1 MPCELRVLRGKN
13 ELWVITSLVRLVRTQ
28 GVSGKLNL
36 LPDIFDYLYRKSKTW
51 NEFMNKRTPPQDPDT
66 LLPWYAN
73 HTLSA
78 TERATVETWLK
89 TQPAATAQLA
99 AVDGLRSAIS
109 AQPDIAPP
117 PTVRRQLLARLKTER
132 RAPARLARS
141 AWWLGSAVAVVLLVA
156 LWAVVQPGIA
166 LQWSVAGSGASAYR
180 VYRAP
185 VDSEEFSLLSEVP
198 AQVDSRAYT
207 FTDVT
212 SLPGQTYTYV
222 VEVVANNGQPLA
234 SQTVIGR
241 GLEAL
246 PAQLA
251 LILTSL
257 AAGVA
262 TMMLIGETTRPMY
275 TDHC

>member
-1 MPCELRVLRGKN
+1 MPTKE
-13 ELWVITSLVRLVRTQ
+13 
-28 GVSGKLNL
+28 LNL
-36 LPDIFDYLYRKSKTW
+36 LPDTFDYPRRKSKI
-51 NEFMNKRTPPQDPDT
+51 MNKRTPPQDPDT

-89 TQPAATAQLA
+89 TQPGATAQLA
-99 AVDGLRSAIS
+99 AVDGLRSAIN
-109 AQPDIAPP
+109 AQPGIAPSP
-117 PTVRRQLLARLKTER
+117 AVRRQLLARLKTER
-132 RAPARLARS
+132 RAPAQLARS
-141 AWWLGSAVAVVLLVA
+141 AWWIGSAVAVVLLVT
-156 LWAVVQPGIA
+156 LWVVVQPGIA
-166 LQWSVAGSGASAYR
+166 LQWSVAGSGARAYR

-185 VDSEEFSLLSEVP
+185 ADSEEFNLISEVP
-198 AQVDSRAYT
+198 AQVDTRAYT

-222 VEVVANNGQPLA
+222 VEVVTNNGQSLV

-251 LILTSL
+251 LILTSVV
-257 AAGVA
+257 AGTAV
-262 TMMLIGETTRPMY
+262 MLLIGETTRP
-275 TDHC
+275 TARGRFIGA

>member
-1 MPCELRVLRGKN
+1 
-13 ELWVITSLVRLVRTQ
+13 
-28 GVSGKLNL
+28 
-36 LPDIFDYLYRKSKTW
+36 
-51 NEFMNKRTPPQDPDT
+51 MNKRTPPQDPDA

-89 TQPAATAQLA
+89 TRPAATVQLA

-109 AQPDIAPP
+109 VQPGSAPSP
-117 PTVRRQLLARLKTER
+117 AIRRQLLARIKTER

-141 AWWLGSAVAVVLLVA
+141 AWWLGPAVAVLLLVA

-198 AQVDSRAYT
+198 AQVDTRVYN
-207 FTDVT
+207 FIDVT

-222 VEVVANNGQPLA
+222 VEGVANTGQSLVR
-234 SQTVIGR
+234 QTVIGR

-251 LILTSL
+251 LVLTSL
-257 AAGVA
+257 VAGAAA
-262 TMMLIGETTRPMY
+262 MLLIGDATRL
-275 TDHC
+275 TAHGRFIGA

>member
-1 MPCELRVLRGKN
+1 LLLSHQLIGQPIDR
-13 ELWVITSLVRLVRTQ
+13 
-28 GVSGKLNL
+28 LNL
-36 LPDIFDYLYRKSKTW
+36 LPDTFDYPSRKFKTW
-51 NEFMNKRTPPQDPDT
+51 NKFMNKPTPPQNLDA

-78 TERATVETWLK
+78 VERATVKGWLK
-89 TQPAATAQLA
+89 TQPAARAQLA
-99 AVDGLRSAIS
+99 AVDSLRSAIS
-109 AQPDIAPP
+109 AQPGIAPSP
-117 PTVRRQLLARLKTER
+117 AVRRQLLARLKAER

-156 LWAVVQPGIA
+156 LWVVVQPGIA
-166 LQWSVAGSGASAYR
+166 LQWSVAGNGASAYR

-185 VDSEEFSLLSEVP
+185 VDSEDFNLLSEVP
-198 AQVDSRAYT
+198 AQVDTRTYT

-212 SLPGQTYTYV
+212 SLPSQTYTYV
-222 VEVVANNGQPLA
+222 VEVVTNNGQSLA

-257 AAGVA
+257 VAGAAV
-262 TMMLIGETTRPMY
+262 MLLIGETNRSMINAQ
-275 TDHC
+275 

>member
-1 MPCELRVLRGKN
+1 
-13 ELWVITSLVRLVRTQ
+13 
-28 GVSGKLNL
+28 LNL
-36 LPDIFDYLYRKSKTW
+36 LPDIFDYLCRKSNTW
-51 NEFMNKRTPPQDPDT
+51 SESMNKRTPPQDPDA

-78 TERATVETWLK
+78 AERATVETWLK
-89 TQPAATAQLA
+89 TQPAATAQLT
-99 AVDGLRSAIS
+99 AVDGLRAAIS
-109 AQPDIAPP
+109 AQPRIAPP
-117 PTVRRQLLARLKTER
+117 PAVRRKLLARLKTER
-132 RAPARLARS
+132 RAPVRLVRS
-141 AWWLGSAVAVVLLVA
+141 TWWLGSAVAVVLLVA

-166 LQWSVAGSGASAYR
+166 LQWSVMGSGASAYR

-185 VDSEEFSLLSEVP
+185 VDSAEFSLLSEVP
-198 AQVDSRAYT
+198 VQADTRAYT

-222 VEVVANNGQPLA
+222 VEVVANNGQSLA
-234 SQTVIGR
+234 SQTVTGR

-251 LILTSL
+251 LVLTSL

-262 TMMLIGETTRPMY
+262 VMLLTGETNRSMINAQ
-275 TDHC
+275 